1 MRLPT
6 LYPFLGFAGGILLF
20 RASALQD
27 RALLTPSI
35 FLILAASFLFIGLAM
50 LCKEWL
56 LPAGLL
62 AACVWLCLGFAAAG
76 LEHDSIPPNLASTL
90 IESGKLDSSI
100 ALRWRGRMREDPLQL
115 PWGLRY
121 EIDLDSV
128 ESAGGITPVQGGLRL
143 TSYSDNSRPAVKLFA
158 RAGDDVEFFARP
170 APIRNFGNPGSED
183 ERADLAFQGIDLQ
196 GTLRSNELLN
206 VLAQPPP
213 TIASRLARMRGNLLR
228 SIDDL
233 FAGQSDEAALARAM
247 LLGDRSFVDRDRAV
261 EFQETGVYHV
271 LVLAGLHIGALTV
284 FFLWLGRFLRIPLIP
299 RVLLTIALL
308 AAYAGIVEDRP
319 PILRAALMAVTYL
332 TAQLLYRR
340 MELLNIAALSA
351 IIILVA
357 RPSAISNSGFI
368 LSYVAVGIIGA
379 VAVPWIGCTSRPF
392 LRGIA
397 HLQDVT
403 RDVSHPPRV
412 IQFRIELRA
421 AIAWAIERLPRQ
433 STRIVPQAITLPLR
447 SALILWELMLLS
459 TFLQLGMLPPMA
471 YYFHRVTL
479 IGPLMNVPAL
489 LLTGLIVPLGFL
501 MLAAST
507 LWRAVGRLLA
517 VPLGL
522 LLRVLDGS
530 VRWVA
535 QRHDSSYRIPGPPAW
550 VTAAFVLCV
559 IALTIAIR
567 TQRRTLRWLA
577 LSGLLMAAVLV
588 STYPFA
594 PRLNRAN
601 LEVTVVDVGQGDS
614 LFVSFPQGHTMLV
627 DAGGIL
633 GTFHAGGMRNG
644 LDVGEDVVSP
654 YLWSRGLKQ
663 IDVVALTH
671 AHEDHLGGMTAVLEN
686 FHVNELWVGR
696 DIAIPAYWHLL
707 EVARRRGVAIKHL
720 QQGDS
725 FMLGGVSGRILWPEN
740 TIEGKAAS
748 NDDSLV
754 MRLTD
759 GNQSLL
765 LTGDI
770 ERPSERKI
778 LAAEESL
785 EATFLKVGHHGGKT
799 STTDPFLSVVHPKYA
814 AISAGKD
821 NPFGHPS
828 EDVLERLEAAG
839 VHVYRTDR
847 DGAITTST
855 DGKTLTVTTFLHPAS
870 QASQLSSMR

>member
-1 MRLPT
+1 MKLPT
-6 LYPFLGFAGGILLF
+6 LYPFLGFAGGIILF
-20 RASALQD
+20 RVTASQG
-27 RALLTPSI
+27 RVLLAPRS
-35 FLILAASFLFIGLAM
+35 FLILAASFLLVSVAILY
-50 LCKEWL
+50 KDWL
-56 LPAGLL
+56 LSAGLL
-62 AACVWLCLGFAAAG
+62 AVCVWLCLGFAASG
-76 LEHDSIPPNLASTL
+76 LEHDSIPHNLASAM
-90 IESGKLDSSI
+90 IESGRLDSSV
-100 ALRWRGRMREDPLQL
+100 ALRWRGRMRDDPLQL

-143 TSYSDNSRPAVKLFA
+143 TSYNDNSRPTVKLLA
-158 RAGDDVEFFARP
+158 RAGDRVEFFARP
-170 APIRNFGNPGSED
+170 LPIRNFGNPGSED
-183 ERADLAFQGIDLQ
+183 VRADLAFQGIDLQ
-196 GTLRSNELLN
+196 GTLRSEELLT
-206 VLAQPPP
+206 VLAQPSP
-213 TIASRLARMRGNLLR
+213 TIAYRLARMRGNLLR
-228 SIDDL
+228 SINNL
-233 FAGQSDEAALARAM
+233 FPGQPDEAALARAM

-284 FFLWLGRFLRIPLIP
+284 FFLWLGRFLRIPLIV

-308 AAYAGIVEDRP
+308 AAYVGIVEDRP

-351 IIILVA
+351 IVILA
-357 RPSAISNSGFI
+357 GRPSAVANSGFI
-368 LSYVAVGIIGA
+368 LSYVAVGIIGG
-379 VAVPWIGCTSRPF
+379 VAVPWIDCTSGPY

-397 HLQDVT
+397 HVQDVT
-403 RDVSHPPRV
+403 RDVSYPPRV

-421 AIAWAIERLPRQ
+421 AITWATTRLPRR
-433 STRIVPQAITLPLR
+433 SAPLVLPAMTSPLR
-447 SALILWELMLLS
+447 GAMVLWELVLLS

-489 LLTGLIVPLGFL
+489 ILTGLIVPLGFF

-507 LWRAVGRLLA
+507 IWRSFGQLLA
-517 VPLGL
+517 APLGL
-522 LLRVLDGS
+522 LLRALDGS
-530 VRWVA
+530 VRWMA
-535 QRHDSSYRIPGPPAW
+535 QQHGSSYRIPGPPFW
-550 VTAAFVLCV
+550 VTTAFVICA
-559 IALTIAIR
+559 IALAVAIR
-567 TQRRTLRWLA
+567 VRRLALRWSA
-577 LSGLLMAAVLV
+577 LFALLVV
-588 STYPFA
+588 SVSIATYPFA
-594 PRLNRAN
+594 PRLDRKN
-601 LEVTVVDVGQGDS
+601 LAVTVVDVGQGDS

-644 LDVGEDVVSP
+644 LDIGEDVVSP
-654 YLWSRGLKQ
+654 YLWSLGLKQ

-686 FHVNELWVGR
+686 FRVNELWVGR
-696 DIAIPAYWHLL
+696 DIAIPAYRQLL
-707 EVARRRGVAIKHL
+707 EVARKRGVQIKHL
-720 QQGDS
+720 KQGDS
-725 FMLGGVSGRILWPEN
+725 FLLGGVSGQILWPEN
-740 TIEGKAAS
+740 SIEGKAAS

-759 GNQSLL
+759 GDQSLL

-778 LAAEESL
+778 LAAEEPL
-785 EATFLKVGHHGGKT
+785 DATFLKVGHHGGKT
-799 STTDPFLSVVHPKYA
+799 STTDPFLAVVHPKYA
-814 AISAGKD
+814 AISAGRD

-839 VHVYRTDR
+839 VHIYRTDR
-847 DGAITTST
+847 DGAITSTT
-855 DGKTLTVTTFLHPAS
+855 DGKTLSVSTFLHAAP
-870 QASQLSSMR
+870 QANSLSSMR